1 MCLHDCSSTFF
12 TTDVAASCNT
22 MGAFS
27 TGCRLLW
34 VPYRVVWFLLTA
46 ILGTESICNV
56 GWFSIDLLF
65 WKESVCGSLRSSLD
79 RRYGFSSP
87 LILILILIILLLIM
101 IVLIISLF
109 TLGSNYS
116 TYASGAS
123 KCLKQIVQIKLTR
136 VKNPNWPW
144 CKPAGYLQA
153 WPRIWT
159 WDYHEQIQLAVR
171 AGLQL
176 EASKLQVHATSSI
189 ERLSILLLLLSISWM
204 AEKLDCKLV

>member
-1 MCLHDCSSTFF
+1 MCLHDCSFTFF

-27 TGCRLLW
+27 PGCRLLW

-56 GWFSIDLLF
+56 GWFLIDHLF

-87 LILILILIILLLIM
+87 LTLILIILLLIM

-109 TLGSNYS
+109 PLGSNYS

-123 KCLKQIVQIKLTR
+123 KCLKQIVQIKLNR
-136 VKNPNWPW
+136 VKNPN
-144 CKPAGYLQA
+144 
-153 WPRIWT
+153 RN
-159 WDYHEQIQLAVR
+159 QLAIYKHGSGSELGTTVN
-171 AGLQL
+171 
-176 EASKLQVHATSSI
+176 KSI
-189 ERLSILLLLLSISWM
+189 
-204 AEKLDCKLV
+204 